1 MNAATAAA
9 GAHCDGTMARL
20 AGLAVALALV
30 TGVAVPAAATA
41 RQQAP
46 LERIV
51 AVVNGEVITLGQL
64 ERATNTTRTTGE
76 QVTEFCTPPTDPSA
90 DLRLRVLECMID
102 DLLQFQ
108 YVRRF
113 PQFDP
118 PLDAIDEAFS
128 DMVAQYDSPAAFNE
142 ALQEQGRTAE
152 EVRYDLEREMLI
164 ANYIQVRYRDLVD
177 ISDREIESYYE
188 DVLRPEMERQG
199 AELPPLEAVD
209 DELIEPLL
217 LETEVNRRV
226 DAWIADMRQRSR
238 IVRYDW

>member
-1 MNAATAAA
+1 V
-9 GAHCDGTMARL
+9 
-20 AGLAVALALV
+20 GLAVAAALAAGLV
-30 TGVAVPAAATA
+30 PLPATA
-41 RQQAP
+41 QEPAP
-46 LERIV
+46 VERIV
-51 AVVNGEVITLGQL
+51 AVVNGEVISLGQL
-64 ERATNTTRTTGE
+64 ERATRLTGDTGE
-76 QVTEFCTPPTDPSA
+76 QVTEFCTPPADPSA
-90 DLRLRVLECMID
+90 DLRARVLQCMID

-118 PLDAIDEAFS
+118 PPDAIDEAYANL
-128 DMVAQYDSPAAFNE
+128 VARYDSPAAFEE
-142 ALQEQGRTAE
+142 ALREQGRTAE

-177 ISDREIESYYE
+177 ISDREIQSYYD

-226 DAWIADMRQRSR
+226 DAWIADMRQRSH
-238 IVRYDW
+238 IVLYDW